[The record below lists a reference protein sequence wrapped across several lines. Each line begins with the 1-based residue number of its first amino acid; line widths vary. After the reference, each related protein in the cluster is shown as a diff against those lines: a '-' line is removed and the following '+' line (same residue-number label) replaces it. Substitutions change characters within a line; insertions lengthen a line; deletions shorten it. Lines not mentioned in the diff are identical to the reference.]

1 MKAPFEAVASAI
13 NHRPHTVLI
22 VLAVAILLALVGT
35 SMISMATGSETY
47 LDEDTPRGMLLAKY
61 SETFQ
66 SDAMLVLI
74 EADDVLNP
82 AVLAYIDRLQ
92 SEIRAEAH
100 VASVAS
106 VVDMIRQSNSGALP
120 TSTAE
125 IAAAQERVPKEVLAR
140 YLPSRTMTISAVGL
154 DPGLTESAQFS
165 LLDSIKERVRL
176 SNPPPG
182 VTVTVTGNAAFSQE
196 MGEEMG
202 GSMGMLIG
210 AALLL
215 MVIAVG
221 LLFGHVRHRFLSV
234 GIVATGLILTF
245 GIVGWSG
252 LQINMATIAAFPV
265 LIGIGIDYAIQFH
278 SRFDE
283 EARWATLP
291 EAVRLTVTRSGPSI
305 LYAMLATSMGFIALW
320 VSPLPMIRSFG
331 VVCTIGVMACYLVA
345 LVSVPAVGLLT
356 NYRPKAIPHGTTRT
370 GSEKPS
376 VEETYNTLLGRVAS
390 KVAHHPVPVLVV
402 VGLIA
407 LVGFSLDGQIP
418 ISTDE
423 DTFVPK
429 DMPALVNLEKVS
441 RTMGSTA
448 STPIFIRGDGVLSPE
463 AIEWMHEF
471 QEYELSHNPN
481 MLGATSIATAIVQAN
496 GGALPTTQSEVNAA
510 LARIPEATQRQFI
523 SGSTEAVISFST
535 VEMSSNQGRSMI
547 EQLQKDLS
555 WMAPPPG
562 ITATVT
568 GQGEMFTNL
577 IREIEDGKIT
587 MTLLAFGMIFGF
599 LLLVYRRVGK
609 AITPLVPIAFIV
621 GWNGLIMYVLGIDY
635 TPLTAVL
642 GSMSIGIASEYTI
655 VMMERCY
662 EEWDEG
668 HSLFGGIV
676 HSIRQIGTAITVSG
690 LCTVFGF
697 SALVLSTFNIVSN
710 FGVVTVIAVAFSIIG
725 AITVMPAVLALVGA
739 RGRHA
744 ANHVAAEPPA
754 A

>member
-13 NHRPHTVLI
+13 NSHPRAVL
-22 VLAVAILLALVGT
+22 VALAAAILIALVGT
-35 SMISMATGSETY
+35 NLVSMATGSETY
-47 LDEDTPRGMLLAKY
+47 LDKDTPRGMLLSKY
-61 SETFQ
+61 TETFQ

-92 SEIRAEAH
+92 SEIRTEAH
-100 VASVAS
+100 ITSAAS
-106 VVDMIRQSNSGALP
+106 VVDMVRQVNGGALP

-125 IAAAQERVPKEVLAR
+125 ITAAQARVPKEVLAR
-140 YLPSRTMTISAVGL
+140 YLPSRTMTISAVTL
-154 DPGLTESAQFS
+154 DPGLSQDAQYS
-165 LLDSIKERVRL
+165 LLDSVKERVRL

-182 VTVTVTGNAAFSQE
+182 VTVTVTGNTAFSQE
-196 MGEEMG
+196 MGAEMG

-234 GIVATGLILTF
+234 GIVAAGLILTF

-283 EARWATLP
+283 EARRTTLP
-291 EAVRLTVTRSGPSI
+291 EAVRMTVTRSGPSI

-356 NYRPKAIPHGTTRT
+356 NYRPKAIAHGTTRT
-370 GSEKPS
+370 GSEKPT
-376 VEETYNTLLGRVAS
+376 VEETYNSLLGRVS
-390 KVAHHPVPVLVV
+390 STVAHHPVTVLVL
-402 VGLIA
+402 VGFVALI
-407 LVGFSLDGQIP
+407 GFSLDSEIS

-429 DMPALVNLEKVS
+429 DMPALINLQKVS
-441 RTMGSTA
+441 RVMGSTS
-448 STPIFIRGDGVLSPE
+448 STPIFVRGDRVLSPE
-463 AIEWMHEF
+463 GIEWMHEF
-471 QEYELSHNPN
+471 QEYELSHNSN
-481 MLGATSIATAIVQAN
+481 ILAANSIATAIIQAN
-496 GGALPTTQSEVNAA
+496 GGAVPTTQSEVDGA
-510 LARIPEATQRQFI
+510 LARIPEATKHQYI
-523 SGSTEAVISFST
+523 SGSTEAIIAFST
-535 VEMSSNQGRSMI
+535 IDLSNTKGQSMI
-547 EQLQKDLS
+547 EQLRKDLA

-577 IREIEDGKIT
+577 IREIEDGKLT

-599 LLLVYRRVGK
+599 LLVVYRRVGK
-609 AITPLVPIAFIV
+609 ALTPLVPIAFIV
-621 GWNGLIMYVLGIDY
+621 GWNGLIMFVLGIDY

-642 GSMSIGIASEYTI
+642 GSMSIGVASEYTI

-668 HSLFGGIV
+668 YGIFEGIV
-676 HSIRQIGTAITVSG
+676 HSIRQIGTAISVSG

-697 SALVLSTFNIVSN
+697 SALIISSFNIVSN

-725 AITVMPAVLALVGA
+725 AITIMPAVLALVGGH
-739 RGRHA
+739 GRHTQVGQEKA
-744 ANHVAAEPPA
+744 SPA
-754 A
+754 

>member
-13 NHRPHTVLI
+13 NNRPRAVLI
-22 VLAVAILLALVGT
+22 ALAAAILIALVGT
-35 SMISMATGSETY
+35 SMVSMATGTDTY
-47 LDEDTPRGMLLAKY
+47 LDKDTPRGMLLAKY
-61 SETFQ
+61 SSTFQ
-66 SDAMLVLI
+66 SDAMLVLV

-82 AVLAYIDRLQ
+82 AVLDYMDRLQ
-92 SEIRAEAH
+92 SEIKTEAH
-100 VASVAS
+100 VTSAAS
-106 VVDMIRQSNSGALP
+106 VVDMVRQVNGGALP

-125 IAAAQERVPKEVLAR
+125 VDAAQARVPKELLAR
-140 YLPSRTMTISAVGL
+140 YLPSRTMTISAVTL
-154 DPGLTESAQFS
+154 DPGLSQEAQFS
-165 LLDSIKERVRL
+165 LLNSVKERIQL

-196 MGEEMG
+196 MGTEMG

-234 GIVATGLILTF
+234 AIVAAGLILTF

-283 EARWATLP
+283 EARRVSLP
-291 EAVRLTVTRSGPSI
+291 EAVRMTVTRSGPSI
-305 LYAMLATSMGFIALW
+305 LYAMLATSIGFIALW

-331 VVCTIGVMACYLVA
+331 QVCVIGVMACYLVA
-345 LVSVPAVGLLT
+345 LVSVPAVGLIT
-356 NYRPKAIPHGTTRT
+356 NYRPKAIAHGTSRS
-370 GSEKPS
+370 GSEKPT
-376 VEETYNTLLGRVAS
+376 VEETYNSLLGRVAA
-390 KVAHHPVPVLVV
+390 KVSRHPVTVLV
-402 VGLIA
+402 
-407 LVGFSLDGQIP
+407 LVGMVALIGFQLDTQIP

-429 DMPALVNLEKVS
+429 DMPALINLEKVS
-441 RTMGSTA
+441 RVMGSTA
-448 STPIFIRGDGVLSPE
+448 STPIFVRGDRVLSPE
-463 AIEWMHEF
+463 GIRWMSGF
-471 QEYELSHNPN
+471 QDYELSHNSN
-481 MLGATSIATAIVQAN
+481 MLAANSIATAIVQAN
-496 GGALPTTQSEVNAA
+496 GGALPTTQSELDAA
-510 LARIPEATQRQFI
+510 LAQIPEATKHQYM
-523 SGSTEAVISFST
+523 SGSTEAVIAFST
-535 VEMSSNQGRSMI
+535 VELSNTKGESMI
-547 EQLQKDLS
+547 DQLRKELA

-562 ITATVT
+562 ISATVT

-577 IREIEDGKIT
+577 IREIEDGKLT
-587 MTLLAFGMIFGF
+587 MTLLAFGMIFAF
-599 LLLVYRRVGK
+599 LLVVHRRVGK
-609 AITPLVPIAFIV
+609 AVTPLVPIAFIV
-621 GWNGLIMYVLGIDY
+621 GWNGLIMFVLGIDY

-642 GSMSIGIASEYTI
+642 GSMSIGVASEYTI

-668 HSLFGGIV
+668 YGLYEGIV
-676 HSIRQIGTAITVSG
+676 HSIRQIGTAISVSG

-697 SALVLSTFNIVSN
+697 SALIISAFNIVSN

-725 AITVMPAVLALVGA
+725 AITIMPAVLALIGGS
-739 RGRHA
+739 GRHA
-744 ANHVAAEPPA
+744 AGRTVEPPKA
-754 A
+754 

>member
-1 MKAPFEAVASAI
+1 VKAPFEAVASAI
-13 NHRPHTVLI
+13 NNRPRAVLI
-22 VLAVAILLALVGT
+22 ALAAAILIALVGT
-35 SMISMATGSETY
+35 SMVSMATGTDTY
-47 LDEDTPRGMLLAKY
+47 LDKDTPRGMLLTKY

-82 AVLAYIDRLQ
+82 SVLAYVDRLQ
-92 SEIRAEAH
+92 SEIKTEAH
-100 VASVAS
+100 VTSAAS
-106 VVDMIRQSNSGALP
+106 VVDMVRQVNGGALP

-125 IAAAQERVPKEVLAR
+125 IDAAQAQVPKELLAR
-140 YLPSRTMTISAVGL
+140 YLPSRTMTISAVTL
-154 DPGLTESAQFS
+154 DPGLAESAQYS
-165 LLDSIKERVRL
+165 LLNSVKERIRL

-196 MGEEMG
+196 MGTEMG

-221 LLFGHVRHRFLSV
+221 FLFGHVRYRFLSV
-234 GIVATGLILTF
+234 AIVAAGLILTF

-283 EARWATLP
+283 EARRTSLP
-291 EAVRLTVTRSGPSI
+291 EAVRMTVTRSGPSI
-305 LYAMLATSMGFIALW
+305 LYAMLATSIGFIALW

-331 VVCTIGVMACYLVA
+331 QVCVIGVMACYFVA
-345 LVSVPAVGLLT
+345 LVSVPAIGLVT
-356 NYRPKAIPHGTTRT
+356 NYQPKAIPHGTTRT
-370 GSEKPS
+370 GNEKPT
-376 VEETYNTLLGRVAS
+376 VEETYNGLLGRVAS
-390 KVAHHPVPVLVV
+390 TVAHHPGAVLVL
-402 VGLIA
+402 VGLVA
-407 LVGFSLDGQIP
+407 LVGFSLDGEIP

-423 DTFVPK
+423 NTFVPK

-441 RTMGSTA
+441 RVMGSTA
-448 STPIFIRGDGVLSPE
+448 STPIFVRGDRVLSPE
-463 AIEWMHEF
+463 GIRWMQEF
-471 QEYELSHNPN
+471 GEYEVTHNQKI
-481 MLGATSIATAIVQAN
+481 LAATSISTAIVQAN
-496 GGALPTTQSEVNAA
+496 GGALPTTQSELDAA
-510 LARIPEATQRQFI
+510 LARIPEATQRQYI
-523 SGSTEAVISFST
+523 SGANEAVLAFST
-535 VEMSSNQGRSMI
+535 IEMSSNEGMSMI
-547 EQLQKDLS
+547 EQLRKELV

-562 ITATVT
+562 ISATVT
-568 GQGEMFTNL
+568 GQSEMFTNL
-577 IREIEDGKIT
+577 IREIEDGKLT
-587 MTLLAFGMIFGF
+587 MTLLAFGMIFAF
-599 LLLVYRRVGK
+599 LLIVYRRVGK
-609 AITPLVPIAFIV
+609 AVTPLVPITFIV

-642 GSMSIGIASEYTI
+642 GSMSIGVASEYTI

-668 HSLFGGIV
+668 YGTFEGIV

-697 SALVLSTFNIVSN
+697 SALIISTFNIVTN

-725 AITVMPAVLALVGA
+725 AITIMPAVLALIGGH
-739 RGRHA
+739 GRRSPRSDGEPK
-744 ANHVAAEPPA
+744 VA
-754 A
+754 